1 MRMTDA
7 LPLRGERVVCA
18 VSGGADSMCLLH
30 LVWSQ
35 GYDVIAA
42 HFEHGI
48 RGEESQRD
56 AHFVETWCRK
66 HGIPFVLGHG
76 DAPGYA
82 AENGLSLE
90 EAARELRYD
99 FLYKTAE
106 AYGTDRILTAH
117 SLDDNAETLLFNL
130 IRGSGTAGL
139 CGIPQSRGKL
149 LRPLLHVS
157 RAEIE
162 AYLREN
168 EVPHVED
175 SSNESDDYTR
185 NLIRHRVMPLLKEIN
200 PRFPEAAER
209 TARLSERDEAFFSAL
224 ARAYLGRELKN
235 ESLPLESLRVL
246 HPAVASR
253 VIRTLFP
260 GLSMERCDAVL
271 DFVRG
276 SEYGL
281 LEIPGRTLR
290 REQGRLYL
298 RGEESVSVPERRLI
312 PGESLELPELGLR
325 IETRE
330 CVYNGEIHDLFK
342 TFYLK
347 YEIVGTDLLCTGRRA
362 GDSIRPKGRG
372 VRKRLSAL
380 FKEAGY
386 TRRMRDACLILRDRD
401 GPLFVRGLAVDER
414 AVPEPGER
422 ALKIMI
428 DALCHP
434 ERSEGSEKDSAAF
447 QASE

>member
-7 LPLRGERVVCA
+7 LPPRGERVVCA

-106 AYGTDRILTAH
+106 TYGADRILTAH

-235 ESLPLESLRVL
+235 ESLPLESLRAL